1 MRENTLNIIG
11 CGRLGKTLARL
22 FLERKVIT
30 LLGVRNRSD
39 TSSRRAIEF
48 LKSGQVASSVSQLPR
63 SRLWMIC
70 TPDEEISVVARELRE
85 ASALQ
90 SNDLVFHCSGA
101 LSSRALAPLR
111 ELGAV
116 VASVH
121 PIRSFADPASP
132 TLSFEGTRCAFEGD
146 SAAREGLSTLFES
159 IGGGVFEIAT
169 DAKLLLHAG
178 HVFAS
183 NYVVSVLECA
193 NRLYTEAGVDP
204 ELAREFMRPL
214 VGSVVDNIE
223 RLGTVRALTGP
234 IARGESELV
243 ATQLAATRQAL
254 PDIGELYARLGEIAA
269 DLAERQ
275 GLSPERAQA
284 TRRALLKTTESA

>member
-1 MRENTLNIIG
+1 M
-11 CGRLGKTLARL
+11 
-22 FLERKVIT
+22 
-30 LLGVRNRSD
+30 
-39 TSSRRAIEF
+39 
-48 LKSGQVASSVSQLPR
+48 
-63 SRLWMIC
+63 
-70 TPDEEISVVARELRE
+70 VARELRE

-121 PIRSFADPASP
+121 PIRSFADPTAP

-146 SAAREGLSTLFES
+146 STARESLSALFES

-193 NRLYTEAGVDP
+193 NRLYAEAGVDP
-204 ELAREFMRPL
+204 AVAREFMGPL
-214 VGSVVDNIE
+214 VVSVVDNVS
-223 RLGTVRALTGP
+223 RLGTVGALTGP

-243 ATQLAATRQAL
+243 ATQLEATRAAL
-254 PDIGELYARLGEIAA
+254 PAIGELYTKLGEIAA

-275 GLSPERAQA
+275 GLPPDRAEA